1 MISLNQD
8 FQGSGEQWGRD
19 EIYPDPWSIFMVH
32 SWSIKQAS
40 LQLGDGRF
48 HFGLLLRLF
57 ANLFDLLHW
66 MIPLGSQRFGED
78 FGAGGKT
85 QMADII
91 YIFMWYDMY
100 DIN

>member
-1 MISLNQD
+1 
-8 FQGSGEQWGRD
+8 
-19 EIYPDPWSIFMVH
+19 MVH

-78 FGAGGKT
+78 LGVGED
-85 QMADII
+85 ADG
-91 YIFMWYDMY
+91 
-100 DIN
+100 